1 MPNNKLSS
9 ALPLFFNCAK
19 VLPPVMWTGTTIRLR
34 GGVRFP
40 TGGKTGNG
48 QARERL
54 SNFVWQGQQIRCDS
68 GADGIVR
75 MKEDVQ

>member
-1 MPNNKLSS
+1 LPNDKLNSD
-9 ALPLFFNCAK
+9 LPHFFICAK

-48 QARERL
+48 QARER
-54 SNFVWQGQQIRCDS
+54 FS
-68 GADGIVR
+68 GFA
-75 MKEDVQ
+75 

>member
-1 MPNNKLSS
+1 
-9 ALPLFFNCAK
+9 
-19 VLPPVMWTGTTIRLR
+19 MWTGTTIRLR

-54 SNFVWQGQQIRCDS
+54 SNLVWQGQQIRCDS